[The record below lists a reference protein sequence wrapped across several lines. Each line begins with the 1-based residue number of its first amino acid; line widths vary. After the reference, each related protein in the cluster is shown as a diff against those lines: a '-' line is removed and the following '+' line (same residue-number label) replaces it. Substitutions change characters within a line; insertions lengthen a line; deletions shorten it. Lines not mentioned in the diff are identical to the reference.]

1 MIKHDAQTVIVT
13 QEEDMVDI
21 LGSSLETLYDK
32 EYTTIAHSSA
42 NAIFHYTAPDES
54 VLALRTPDT
63 VAANWALH
71 ASSIWVGAVFLAD
84 HLSWIGLDT
93 YERPV
98 RVLELG
104 AGAGLPSILCA
115 KTYEEIHVVVSD
127 YPDKLLIQTLEENV
141 KNTGVNEKCRAVGYA
156 WGTDAQD
163 LLKTANNQAL
173 DGFDVILA
181 ADTLW
186 NSETHGLLA
195 DSFKKTLRRT
205 EQARIHLVA
214 GLHTGRW
221 ALQRFLDIALDKGFV
236 LRDIHEHEVNR
247 EARTRVWDPERA
259 EDDSERRRWVV
270 WISLAWS
277 DA

>member
-1 MIKHDAQTVIVT
+1 MIVQSNLQAIAQTD
-13 QEEDMVDI
+13 EDMVDI
-21 LGSSLETLYDK
+21 LGSSLEALYDK

-42 NAIFHYTAPDES
+42 NEIFEYTALDGT

-63 VAANWALH
+63 AAANWALH
-71 ASSIWVGAVFLAD
+71 ASSVWVGAVFLAD
-84 HLSWIGLDT
+84 HLSWIGLDA
-93 YERPV
+93 YECPV

-115 KTYEEIHVVVSD
+115 KVYDEIDVVVSD

-141 KNTGVNEKCRAVGYA
+141 VEAGVHTKCRAVGYG
-156 WGTDAQD
+156 WGTDAAE
-163 LLKTANNQAL
+163 LFKTAKDQAL
-173 DGFDVILA
+173 DGFDVVLA

-195 DSFKKTLRRT
+195 DSFRKTLRRT
-205 EQARIHLVA
+205 QQARIHLVA

-221 ALQRFLDIALDKGFV
+221 ALQRFMDFVVQSGFAV
-236 LRDIHEHEVNR
+236 KEIKEHAVDGESQ
-247 EARTRVWDPERA
+247 ARAWDPDRV
-259 EDDSERRRWVV
+259 EDDDERRRWVV
-270 WISLAWS
+270 WVSLAWI